1 MRRWQKNRCIETL
14 DLLKEAHEEID
25 RLLTTGET
33 DQIEP
38 LTDQC
43 LSGAM
48 SVIKILDSLERKGT
62 KAAGLLKKYRSR
74 MRDPSEPVTI
84 PELDDLLSKTEES
97 ILQDL
102 PERYEAVFLTY
113 SASMWDSFESIYRA
127 AEADPR
133 CNAICMPIPWYDKNP
148 DGTFGEM
155 HYERE
160 RIPTDIH
167 VEDYRKYDLTIHHPE
182 MIFIHYPYDEF
193 NNATS
198 IDPAYYSTG
207 LMDLTER
214 LVYVPYYATAGN
226 FDPVQSLMP
235 VYYCADEIVVQ
246 SETIMGFYDKSV
258 PKDKFLP
265 YGSPKFDSIIKHC
278 ANPPEPPEEWKE
290 RLKGK
295 RVYFFNTSISGFL
308 GNTETFIR
316 KMDYVFDVFKHH
328 PEVCLIWRP
337 HPLLESTM
345 NSMRPEVRPYYEEVK
360 NRFIKENIGILDE
373 TPGIETTIALCDAFI
388 GDAGTSVTALFGV
401 VGKRIFLLDNK
412 IMEKPDE
419 DDWTSSAFKTL
430 RSDRNDKYCITMG
443 NRLFVDEDGDHQYR
457 YLCDISDEYSGG
469 GYYKCPLEVEGEI
482 VVFPANAQHILKI
495 DPKSLKKKIIPLEYM
510 IDSQGAFAGVFNLPA
525 SKNPWVYWLLPNKY
539 PAMVR
544 FDCKTEEISYLTDE
558 AFSEGYGVYITDR
571 EERILSAR
579 WVTAQDIPGISIKG
593 AKLMC
598 LSADGKRLRAIE
610 LQNPS
615 CEERDMPLN
624 GTYTGVLIDPVK
636 PDVIWFL
643 PHEGTILARWT
654 LSTDRVEYADVR
666 VEGLKSIRRPERTL
680 CDDRYFSNAAFSEGR
695 MILAPRWGNKFVEF
709 NTETLEA
716 KEWDTPFAWAV
727 DDISDYRRNNGIGDF
742 YLDRYNHN
750 WYFNYTPEH
759 RTYRLDISEHTCE
772 EIPITFNKDEVLR
785 FARGF
790 HAESQWMPY
799 CCKEDLFNTL
809 EDIVTDN
816 IHGDQFDREKQIE
829 AYKHVNASPEG
840 DCGEKVYREI
850 LAYLSKPRK
859 AGVWNE

>member
-25 RLLTTGET
+25 LHLTTGET
-33 DQIEP
+33 DQVETLI
-38 LTDQC
+38 DQC

-133 CNAICMPIPWYDKNP
+133 CNAICMPIPWYDKHP

-155 HYERE
+155 HYEKE

-167 VEDYRKYDLTIHHPE
+167 VEDYMKYDLAAHHPE

-235 VYYCADEIVVQ
+235 AYYCADEIVVQ

-258 PKDKFLP
+258 PRDKFLP
-265 YGSPKFDSIIKHC
+265 YGSPKFDSIIKCC
-278 ANPPEPPEEWKE
+278 ANPPEPPEAWRE
-290 RLKGK
+290 RIKGK
-295 RVYFFNTSISGFL
+295 RVFFFNTSISGFL

-316 KMDYVFDVFKHH
+316 KMDYVFDVFKYH

-345 NSMRPEVRPYYEEVK
+345 NTMRPEVRSYYEEVK
-360 NRFIKENIGILDE
+360 NRFIKEDIGILDE
-373 TPGIETTIALCDAFI
+373 TPGIEPTIALCDAFI

-401 VGKRIFLLDNK
+401 AGKQIFLLNNN
-412 IMEKPDE
+412 ILEKPE
-419 DDWTSSAFKTL
+419 DDDWLSQAFMTP
-430 RSDRNDKYCITMG
+430 RPDGNDKYCITMG
-443 NRLFVDEDGDHQYR
+443 NKLFVDEKRTHQYR
-457 YLCDISDEYSGG
+457 YLCDLSDEYSGG
-469 GYYKCPLEVEGEI
+469 GYYRCALETEDRI
-482 VVFPANAQHILKI
+482 VVFPANAQHILTI
-495 DPKSLKKKIIPLEYM
+495 DPKSLHKTIIPLEKK
-510 IDSQGAFAGVFNLPA
+510 IVSKGAFAGVFNLPA
-525 SKNPWVYWLLPNKY
+525 SNEPWVYWIMPDKY
-539 PAMVR
+539 PALVKYDSR
-544 FDCKTEEISYLTDE
+544 TDDVHYLSDE
-558 AFSEGYGVYITDR
+558 AFSEEFAFHITER
-571 EERILSAR
+571 EERIPVPR
-579 WVTAQDIPGISIKG
+579 WVMNTDIPGISIQG

-598 LSADGKRLRAIE
+598 LSADGTRLRAID
-610 LQNPS
+610 LQNS
-615 CEERDMPLN
+615 VCEERSMALN
-624 GTYTGVLIDPVK
+624 GIYNGVMIEPGK
-636 PDVIWFL
+636 PDVVWFR
-643 PHEGTILARWT
+643 PFEGKILVKWTISNDSYET
-654 LSTDRVEYADVR
+654 VDVGID
-666 VEGLKSIRRPERTL
+666 GLVSIRRPERTV
-680 CDDRYFSNAAFSEGR
+680 CNDRYFSNAAFYEGK
-695 MILAPRWGNKFVEF
+695 MILSPRWGNKFVELD
-709 NTETLEA
+709 TTTYA
-716 KEWDTPFAWAV
+716 VKEWTAPFPWTT
-727 DDISDYRRNNGIGDF
+727 DDISDYRKNNGVGGF
-742 YLDRYNHN
+742 YIDMHDHN
-750 WYFNYTPEH
+750 WYYNYHPEH
-759 RTYRLDISEHTCE
+759 RTYRMNLGEGTCE
-772 EIPITFNKDEVLR
+772 EVPISFDKEEI
-785 FARGF
+785 RGF
-790 HAESQWMPY
+790 AQGFHSESQWMPY

-809 EDIVTDN
+809 EDIITDS
-816 IHGDQFDREKQIE
+816 IHGDSFDKIKQIE

-850 LAYLSKPRK
+850 VANLSKPRK